1 MFWPMAALGQ
11 VAPPEAGAFRIATLN
26 ADLTRRGP
34 GLLLR
39 DILAGERQVLG
50 IARLVAH
57 SRPDVL
63 LITKFD
69 YDHGN
74 VALHAFAELLAQE
87 GHAMA
92 HRFALRPNSGA
103 YTGLDLS
110 GDRRRNTPDDAQGY
124 GSFAGAAG
132 MALLSRL
139 PFAEDAVQDYSGFLW
154 RDLPGSLIPMR
165 DGLPFPSAEAHAI
178 QRLSSTGH
186 WNVPVVLPGGG
197 RLQLLTFHATPPL
210 FGGRAERNRR
220 RNHDELRFWH
230 LLLDGALPYAPPDPP
245 FVLLG
250 DTNLD
255 PWDGDGMHAAMRAF
269 LAHPLIHD
277 PAPRSAGGAEAATGP
292 LNSNHQ
298 GDPAQDTAHWQ
309 RDIGPGN
316 LRVDYVLPSSGLEV
330 TGAGV
335 FWPPANDPAH
345 ALLADAEGQFT
356 RHRLVWVDIRP

>member
-1 MFWPMAALGQ
+1 MP
-11 VAPPEAGAFRIATLN
+11 PPEAGAIRIATLN

-39 DILAGERQVLG
+39 DILTGEWQVTG
-50 IARLVAH
+50 IARLIAH
-57 SRPDVL
+57 TRPDVL

-74 VALHAFAELLAQE
+74 VALQAFAELLARE

-92 HRFALRPNSGA
+92 HGFALRPNSGE
-103 YTGLDLS
+103 YSGLDLS
-110 GDRRRNTPDDAQGY
+110 GDGRRNTPDDAQGY
-124 GSFAGAAG
+124 GQFAGAAG
-132 MALLSRL
+132 MAMLSRL
-139 PFAEDAVQDYSGFLW
+139 PFAEEFVQDYSGFLW

-165 DGLPFPSAEAHAI
+165 DGLPFPSAEAHAV
-178 QRLSSTGH
+178 QRLSSSGH

-197 RLQLLTFHATPPL
+197 RLHLLAYHATPPL
-210 FGGRAERNRR
+210 FGGREERNRR
-220 RNHDELRFWH
+220 RNHDETRFWH
-230 LLLDGALPYAPPDPP
+230 LLLDGALPFPSPAPP

-250 DTNLD
+250 DANLD
-255 PWDGDGMHAAMRAF
+255 PQDGDGMHEAMRAL

-277 PAPRSAGGAEAATGP
+277 SEPRSVGGTEAAAGP
-292 LNSNHQ
+292 LNARHR
-298 GDPAQDTAHWQ
+298 GEPALDTAHWQ

-316 LRVDYVLPSSGLEV
+316 LRVDYVLPSIGLDV

-335 FWPPANDPAH
+335 FWPPEGDPAH
-345 ALLADAEGQFT
+345 ALLGDAAGQYT